1 MARILLV
8 GGNPA
13 SLTDF
18 AGVLSTRHDI
28 TVLRTLSGRE
38 ALAMVERYKVDTV
51 VVDEKLTDGEGIAFV
66 RTLMKASPLVNC
78 ALISSLSLAEF
89 HEATEGLGVFMQLP
103 ASPGAEHAEK
113 MLQLV
118 ESIEVLM
125 SY

>member
-1 MARILLV
+1 MSLILLV

-13 SLTDF
+13 SLTGF
-18 AGVLSTRHDI
+18 AGFLSSKAGI
-28 TVLRTLSGRE
+28 TVSRAASGQE
-38 ALAMVERYKVDTV
+38 ALAILGREKIYTV
-51 VVDEKLTDGEGIAFV
+51 VVDEKLADGDGLPFV
-66 RTLMKASPLVNC
+66 RQLLQVNPLVNC
-78 ALISSLSLAEF
+78 ALVSSLSLADF

-113 MLQLV
+113 MLELV

>member
-18 AGVLSTRHDI
+18 AGFLSTRHDI